1 MLDIIARLL
10 LSAGILVGTTYLP
23 MLSQAIAAKPTAG
36 SAIAAKP
43 TAASAILDRPGPCP
57 GKPTA
62 GTQARILACAA

>member
-23 MLSQAIAAKPTAG
+23 MLSQAIAAKPTA
-36 SAIAAKP
+36 
-43 TAASAILDRPGPCP
+43 ASAILDRPGPCP

-62 GTQARILACAA
+62 GTQARVLACAA

>member
-23 MLSQAIAAKPTAG
+23 MLSQAIAAKPTA
-36 SAIAAKP
+36 
-43 TAASAILDRPGPCP
+43 ASVILDRSAPCP

-62 GTQARILACAA
+62 GPQARILACAA